1 MVARLLRKRVCDAVH
16 VLEALTGTGL
26 ATAAG
31 LNAYIPLLVI
41 GLTARYTDW
50 INLPS
55 SWAWLS
61 NGWVVLI
68 LIVLLAVEFIAD
80 KIPAVDTVNDF
91 LQTLVR
97 PTAGGMAFAA
107 GSGSETVTVS
117 DPADLFTQKLWV
129 PIVIGLLIALT
140 VHGAKATARPVV
152 NVATAG
158 IGAPLVSTAEDIT
171 STGLSFVA
179 ILIPILVILFLVA
192 FVWLFFRW
200 RKRRRT
206 RRLNSTPAA

>member
-1 MVARLLRKRVCDAVH
+1 M
-16 VLEALTGTGL
+16 LEALTGTGL